1 MAVETKF
8 ILISVLYDTTTF
20 NIMEAILKAFL
31 RNDIVKNH
39 IDIAKIKRLNRT
51 AENQRISRFKKLIEV
66 GQQIDAAKTFFE
78 SEQGQQIR
86 EDMGLNIKWKAF
98 VDAIEI
104 GAKYRTCQKQRE
116 AYLNSEHLDSFL
128 SNSQAFA
135 EEFDKEYTLAV
146 EKFNKWCS
154 LVSEGVDTYDATKL
168 INGIKDETES
178 EGGEGGEGGEGECTH
193 TFVDKVNGVN
203 FRIDNG
209 QLITTCDKDDI
220 VASLTELLT
229 MVSEL

>member
-1 MAVETKF
+1 
-8 ILISVLYDTTTF
+8 
-20 NIMEAILKAFL
+20 MEAILRAFL

-86 EDMGLNIKWKAF
+86 EDMGLEIKWKAF

-116 AYLNSEHLDSFL
+116 AYLNSAHLEAFL
-128 SNSQAFA
+128 SNSQAFS
-135 EEFDKEYTLAV
+135 EEFDKEYTLAI
-146 EKFNKWCS
+146 EKFNKWCA
-154 LVSEGVDTYDATKL
+154 LVEEGMETYDATKL
-168 INGIKDETES
+168 INGIKEETE
-178 EGGEGGEGGEGECTH
+178 GEGGEGEGEGEGEESEGGCTH

-203 FRIDNG
+203 FRIENG
-209 QLITTCDKDDI
+209 QLITTCDLNDI
-220 VASLTELLT
+220 KASLRQIYE
-229 MVSEL
+229 MIG